1 MESRVIRPA
10 QLLHFGGVGGLAA
23 ATHYIV
29 VLLLAGFGLHP
40 LLANVFAFLTAF
52 QVSYFG
58 HRHLTF
64 AATAAGQPH
73 SKTLPRFFLVAVS
86 SFVLNECMF
95 AALLRYT
102 ALPYQISLGIV
113 LVLVAGLTFVLSR
126 VFAFSA

>member
-1 MESRVIRPA
+1 MIKPK

-23 ATHYIV
+23 ATHYLV
-29 VLLLAGFGLHP
+29 VLLLVGVGLHP

-64 AATAAGQPH
+64 ADSAAGLAH
-73 SKTLPRFFLVAVS
+73 SQTLPRFFLVAVS
-86 SFVLNECMF
+86 SFLLNEVMF
-95 AALLRYT
+95 AALLKYT
-102 ALPYQISLGIV
+102 ALPYQLSLGIV

>member
-1 MESRVIRPA
+1 VIKA
-10 QLLHFGGVGGLAA
+10 KQLLHFGGVGGLAA
-23 ATHYIV
+23 ATHYLV
-29 VLLLAGFGLHP
+29 VLLLVGVGLHP

-64 AATAAGQPH
+64 ADSAVGLPH
-73 SKTLPRFFLVAVS
+73 SQTLPRFFLVAVS
-86 SFVLNECMF
+86 SFLLNECMF
-95 AALLRYT
+95 AGLLRYT
-102 ALPYQISLGIV
+102 ALPYQLSLGIV

>member
-1 MESRVIRPA
+1 MIKFR
-10 QLLHFGGVGGLAA
+10 QLVHFGGVGGLAA
-23 ATHYIV
+23 ATHYAV
-29 VLLLAGFGLHP
+29 VLLLAGLGLHP
-40 LLANVFAFLTAF
+40 LIANIFAFLTAF

-64 AATAAGQPH
+64 ADTALALPH
-73 SKTLPRFFLVAVS
+73 SQTLPRFFLVAVS

-102 ALPYQISLGIV
+102 SMPYQLSLGIV

-126 VFAFSA
+126 LFAFSA